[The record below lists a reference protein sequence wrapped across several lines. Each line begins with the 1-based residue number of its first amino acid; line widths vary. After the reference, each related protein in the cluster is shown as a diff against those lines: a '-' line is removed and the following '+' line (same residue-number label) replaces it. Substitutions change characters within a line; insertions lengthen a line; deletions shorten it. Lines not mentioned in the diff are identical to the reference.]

1 MNKKVKVIGTILACL
16 ALTGTCLAA
25 PHGGH
30 HGGRNA
36 APMHHGAPAHH
47 PAPHH
52 HRNPPPPPAPPPAP
66 APVVIHEAPAHTG
79 VIALG
84 AALIG
89 GLIGGIV
96 GH

>member
-25 PHGGH
+25 PHGRH

-36 APMHHGAPAHH
+36 PMHHCAPV
-47 PAPHH
+47 HH
-52 HRNPPPPPAPPPAP
+52 HAPRHHHAPPPPPPPA
-66 APVVIHEAPAHTG
+66 VVVHEVPAHTG

-84 AALIG
+84 AALVG
-89 GLIGGIV
+89 GIIGGII
-96 GH
+96 GR